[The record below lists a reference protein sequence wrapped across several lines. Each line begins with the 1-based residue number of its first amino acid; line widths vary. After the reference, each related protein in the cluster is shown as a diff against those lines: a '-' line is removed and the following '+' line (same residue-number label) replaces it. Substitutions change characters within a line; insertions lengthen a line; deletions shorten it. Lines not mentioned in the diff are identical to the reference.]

1 MKFTN
6 FGKKMFALLAVV
18 VLALV
23 VASCG
28 DKKKN
33 DEKEQ
38 HQANVNAV
46 LDMIFFDQTQL
57 DEVKGNLTFVNKNGK
72 YPDVAISWTTTELD
86 IVAADGTVKRPGL
99 DDPRIKEGTEY
110 VEVKATVTASQG
122 EATGSK
128 SFDLKVYGEVK
139 TDVSSVQSIKKS
151 FYTLMQ
157 QEGLKYNDI
166 TSDMGIQAE
175 IVGELVYK
183 VGTKGY
189 LVNDGTGVIYA
200 YGTTNANIG
209 DTVKVSGSVYAYY
222 GLIEVGSN
230 VTCEKVADKEVAA
243 PVFEETT
250 VSEYTAKLD
259 NALDAEGKIVDV
271 DAFIGFSTAPLKLYA
286 KVEKGDKGS
295 GDTYYLADPETGK
308 SVAIYH
314 YCTDVDP
321 EKTAIDAFV
330 GKYVYINVY
339 SYDTHKSL
347 VDKYRVVWDG
357 SAITEAEAPELNDL
371 QKVENTLAGLALD
384 AQVIENVEL
393 PVVEGVTYAL
403 KAASENAT
411 IEAGTLK
418 VTRPAYGAG
427 DAKVTVVATCTIG
440 EVTKTKEF
448 EVTILESF
456 DPTISEIKTFNADTT
471 YKLGVYQ
478 ANLYQYLFITGEM
491 SGDYGKTADNAAL
504 AAGIK
509 VVTVEGGYKLQVIVG
524 ETTKYLEIYEK
535 ENNKGEIKQYVNIVD
550 SSEAVW
556 QYNEEYNTFTM
567 TIGEDTYYVG
577 IYGTFNTLSASK
589 ISYAKSSFVSHL
601 YEAEGTEVKE
611 PEPTGDFAMDFGTS
625 AQTGYAANK
634 ELTVGDV
641 TFTAHWTQIATSD
654 KDPHAAT
661 GAFAVLCPVRK
672 NNETKQAYLEFSLT
686 EAASKL
692 TFDASWW
699 SAKDKE
705 NAAKIVKFE
714 VQYSADG
721 ENWTTIDLGSVANIA
736 DDKYTE
742 FSVDL
747 VNAKFVRILVEGDAV
762 YDSNQSVRIAIDNVE
777 ISK

>member
-157 QEGLKYNDI
+157 NEGLKYSDK
-166 TSDMGIQAE
+166 TSEMGIQAE
-175 IVGELVYK
+175 VTGEIVVVIK
-183 VGTKGY
+183 NKGY
-189 LVNDGTGVIYA
+189 LVNDGAGVIYV
-200 YGTTNANIG
+200 YTNATTDKQVG
-209 DTVKVSGSVYAYY
+209 DVIKASGLVYAFY
-222 GLIEVGSN
+222 GLIELTKPTIVD
-230 VTCEKVADKEVAA
+230 ADKEVAD

-271 DAFIGFSTAPLKLYA
+271 DAFMGFSTAPLKLYA

-314 YCTDVDP
+314 YCTDSEADAA
-321 EKTAIDAFV
+321 KIDAFV

-339 SYDTHKSL
+339 SFDVHEDLT
-347 VDKYRVVWDG
+347 DKYRVVWDG
-357 SAITEAEAPELNDL
+357 SAITEAEAPELTDT
-371 QKVENTLAGLALD
+371 QKVENTLAGLA
-384 AQVIENVEL
+384 VEKTVLEDLVL
-393 PVVEGVTYAL
+393 PTADGVVWTL

-411 IEAGTLK
+411 VEAGTLK

>member
-23 VASCG
+23 VASCR
-28 DKKKN
+28 DKKKD

-139 TDVSSVQSIKKS
+139 TDVSNVQAIKKS
-151 FYTLMQ
+151 YYTLMQ
-157 QEGLKYNDI
+157 QEGLKYDAETFN
-166 TSDMGIQAE
+166 MGIQAE

-200 YGTTNANIG
+200 YGTTDANIG
-209 DTVKVSGSVYAYY
+209 DTVKVSGSVYAYH

-321 EKTAIDAFV
+321 EKTTIDAFV

-339 SYDTHKSL
+339 SHDTHKSL

-371 QKVENTLAGLALD
+371 QKVENTLSGLA
-384 AQVIENVEL
+384 VEKTVLEDLVL
-393 PVVEGVTYAL
+393 PTADGVVWTL

-471 YKLGVYQ
+471 YKLGFYQ

-535 ENNKGEIKQYVNIVD
+535 PNDKGEIKQYVNIVD

-577 IYGTFNTLSASK
+577 TYGTFNTLSASK

-611 PEPTGDFAMDFGTS
+611 PDLVDGTKYTANYTGSTTTNFDKQTESNASLLGLSDDLFTVTSTGNNNNPGLNKDGTLRIYHDSGAGANVVTFALKEGTVKQIKIVCTQNADFVEVLVGGVAVEGVNGVYTINAAEFVITNNGS
-625 AQTGYAANK
+625 AQIRIDYI
-634 ELTVGDV
+634 EI
-641 TFTAHWTQIATSD
+641 IA
-654 KDPHAAT
+654 
-661 GAFAVLCPVRK
+661 
-672 NNETKQAYLEFSLT
+672 
-686 EAASKL
+686 
-692 TFDASWW
+692 
-699 SAKDKE
+699 
-705 NAAKIVKFE
+705 
-714 VQYSADG
+714 
-721 ENWTTIDLGSVANIA
+721 
-736 DDKYTE
+736 
-742 FSVDL
+742 
-747 VNAKFVRILVEGDAV
+747 
-762 YDSNQSVRIAIDNVE
+762 
-777 ISK
+777 